1 MQAVTKQKMVA
12 ITWLARSRRIGKA
25 GRNGVAPLLPV
36 VRMGNRRRRVIA
48 SGPAGRRD
56 FVAVGVRGQLDQ
68 ILAIQSQAAKDWVR
82 DVRQRSRR
90 GRFVLV
96 GLNEEKK

>member
-68 ILAIQSQAAKDWVR
+68 ILAIQS
-82 DVRQRSRR
+82 RS
-90 GRFVLV
+90 
-96 GLNEEKK
+96 EEHTSELQSLMRISSAVFCLKKKNKL